1 MVILVRLYAHS
12 ASLHSSINSPKYY
25 HLVIRGVI
33 KYRNGNLVKKIVVI
47 ILVNI
52 CISCGGSSS
61 SGEPQSIVSLFPSLL
76 EDQRCF
82 SDIDPDKTRYHR
94 HTLRFTEDGYLS
106 FGNSYFEDENCELFL
121 FQYNEA
127 TYFSSPRMIGGTT
140 TNQDGSI
147 GTILLRTTDRDD
159 LGWLSGTVYVVSNN
173 QVCFAENTLTVTKSN
188 INFGSVDIE
197 GDVSGLSIDYENCL
211 FFIDE

>member
-1 MVILVRLYAHS
+1 M
-12 ASLHSSINSPKYY
+12 
-25 HLVIRGVI
+25 
-33 KYRNGNLVKKIVVI
+33 KKIVVI

-61 SGEPQSIVSLFPSLL
+61 SGVPQSVVALFPSLL

-82 SDIDPDKTRYHR
+82 SDINPDETRYNR

-106 FGNSYFEDENCELFL
+106 FGRAYFEDENCELFL
-121 FQYNEA
+121 FQNNEA
-127 TYFSSPRMIGGTT
+127 TYFFDPYMIGNTT
-140 TNQDGSI
+140 TNQDGST
-147 GTILLRTTDRDD
+147 GTILSSTTDPEG

-173 QVCFAENTLTVTKSN
+173 QVCFAENTLTVTKSH
-188 INFGSVDIE
+188 INFGYTDIE
-197 GDVSGLSIDYENCL
+197 GDYSGLSIDYEDCL